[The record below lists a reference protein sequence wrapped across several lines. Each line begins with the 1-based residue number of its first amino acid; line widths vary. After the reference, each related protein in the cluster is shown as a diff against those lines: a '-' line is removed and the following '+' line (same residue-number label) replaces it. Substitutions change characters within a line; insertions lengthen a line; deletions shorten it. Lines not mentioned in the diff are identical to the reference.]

1 MRADETI
8 HNRLGD
14 LPPRHDAV
22 ACIAGL
28 TPITLQHD
36 ELVLRWL
43 IAVEPARTH
52 DCVWVTAGA
61 LRGRLAWITDQGAKR
76 EAEAER
82 LLDDEAA
89 DAAGCANDQ
98 DN

>member
-22 ACIAGL
+22 ACIASL

-36 ELVLRWL
+36 ELACVGLL
-43 IAVEPARTH
+43 QSNQPGRTI
-52 DCVWVTAGA
+52 VYG
-61 LRGRLAWITDQGAKR
+61 
-76 EAEAER
+76 
-82 LLDDEAA
+82 
-89 DAAGCANDQ
+89 
-98 DN
+98 